1 MQRQFLSHQLITMSW
16 TRIAWWSVALLLLH
30 ANHSRADNLTID
42 EIPLPALRI
51 DGQPA
56 KAHTQGLEVA
66 GASYYVT
73 ARREDV
79 RPKRALLLRA
89 AKTATHWDV
98 WDITPRDL
106 GGTPMLLDHPGGMQS
121 DGQRL
126 WIPTAAS
133 KPKSRSIIRVFPLS
147 AMIPGQPLKPQF
159 EFPVNDHIGALAV
172 SVERNVVFGA
182 SWDTESVYVWD
193 LQGNLKRTLT
203 GSALGLRG
211 LGAVAGA
218 DPRSGVAVQ
227 DWKVIGDR
235 LFASGLVRE
244 PDAATTSP
252 KSRFVSFAN
261 FLESDFQRSAVT
273 LPLHKGTELARE
285 AMAISDSVVLFL
297 PEDLGVSNRIF
308 QVALTNLF
316 KP

>member
-1 MQRQFLSHQLITMSW
+1 M
-16 TRIAWWSVALLLLH
+16 
-30 ANHSRADNLTID
+30 
-42 EIPLPALRI
+42 
-51 DGQPA
+51 
-56 KAHTQGLEVA
+56 
-66 GASYYVT
+66 
-73 ARREDV
+73 
-79 RPKRALLLRA
+79 
-89 AKTATHWDV
+89 
-98 WDITPRDL
+98 
-106 GGTPMLLDHPGGMQS
+106 
-121 DGQRL
+121 
-126 WIPTAAS
+126 
-133 KPKSRSIIRVFPLS
+133 
-147 AMIPGQPLKPQF
+147 
-159 EFPVNDHIGALAV
+159 AV

-244 PDAATTSP
+244 PDAATTAP
-252 KSRFVSFAN
+252 KSRFVAFTN
-261 FLESDFQRSAVT
+261 FLESDFQRSVVA
-273 LPLHKGTELARE
+273 LPLNKGTELARE
-285 AMAISDSVVLFL
+285 AMAISDGAVLFL